1 MQKSK
6 QKVTC
11 EVLGTPDPAEGV
23 PQNHIHSL
31 QSGLRKQVV
40 EYDEILYTIL
50 YTHTHSVSRVC
61 LCVCVCLLTSQEV
74 RADDSASEELLTFH
88 EAVLNLREAEDALV
102 EHHKEIV
109 EESERW
115 LAADRHL
122 VALVEGTESNTDGV
136 CAAG

>member
-1 MQKSK
+1 M
-6 QKVTC
+6 
-11 EVLGTPDPAEGV
+11 
-23 PQNHIHSL
+23 
-31 QSGLRKQVV
+31 R
-40 EYDEILYTIL
+40 
-50 YTHTHSVSRVC
+50 
-61 LCVCVCLLTSQEV
+61 LLISQEV

-122 VALVEGTESNTDGV
+122 VALVDGTESNTDGV